1 MYIKKTV
8 NRMTKMNKNT
18 WRFVSMCFVCCCIYL
33 LAAAFML
40 ILLPE
45 KYSTETVLRGAVEL
59 ARMSQA
65 VLLICAVGSVIIE
78 ERLGGQD

>member
-8 NRMTKMNKNT
+8 NRMMKMNKNT

-33 LAAAFML
+33 VAAMVML
-40 ILLPE
+40 ITQPE
-45 KYSTETVLRGAVEL
+45 KQNCETAFRSAVEL

-65 VLLICAVGSVIIE
+65 VLMICAVGSVIIE
-78 ERLGGQD
+78 ERLQGQD